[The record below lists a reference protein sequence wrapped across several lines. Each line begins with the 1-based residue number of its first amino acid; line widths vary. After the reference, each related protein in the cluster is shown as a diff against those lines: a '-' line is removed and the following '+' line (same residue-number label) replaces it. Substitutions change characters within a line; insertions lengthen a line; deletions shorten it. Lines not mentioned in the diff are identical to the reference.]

1 MASGIGGNLYDQHL
15 WSECEGGSSCDVYMV
30 PGDSASDTREI
41 VHGRRLNYIT
51 PFKTN
56 FSSGVH
62 YIPQF
67 SPRINTLLEFDSIPQ
82 ETFKREC
89 RNETQ
94 SGAFY
99 ANYVHAL
106 QGEQSYAGGF
116 SIGVCITG
124 DLRKSPWNST
134 RDRQEISETMYF
146 SLVSNTLNPNDRSTS
161 SAITSYRKVSAKT
174 TLGYFELPSLSNG
187 YQAGPL
193 QDKDPFT
200 NKTDQFTSINWK
212 RADDNDT
219 APSPAIAATERNLVD
234 TRYLG
239 PLSSLGLAL
248 FDYRSFVGARMRN
261 ATSFTEAGEQW
272 NLDNDRNCVAMAPFD
287 EHCAYTEYGE
297 YSVAAGVYEFV
308 RSFDMKGEEW
318 LAQGLNMTNYLFI
331 TGKGVDDKR
340 YITVHYDEGF
350 ETIRPKISRAGIF
363 VGSILLGL
371 HLFGLLVLSVYNSIY
386 SLPTSRLGAEFMVR
400 MGVVHAE
407 LLKEAESRKEWEKF
421 VSMLPAFAEGN
432 GPSTPMGSRS

>member
-1 MASGIGGNLYDQHL
+1 MSDKRDI
-15 WSECEGGSSCDVYMV
+15 VY
-30 PGDSASDTREI
+30 
-41 VHGRRLNYIT
+41 GRRLNYIT

-62 YIPQF
+62 YVPQF
-67 SPRINTLLEFDSIPQ
+67 SPRINTSLEFDSIPQ
-82 ETFKREC
+82 ETFRREC

-99 ANYVHAL
+99 ANYVHDW
-106 QGEQSYAGGF
+106 QGGQSYAGGF
-116 SIGVCITG
+116 SIEVCITG

-146 SLVSNTLNPNDRSTS
+146 SLVSNTLNPNDVSES
-161 SAITSYRKVSAKT
+161 QAITSYRKVSAKT
-174 TLGYFELPSLSNG
+174 TLGYFELPSMSNG

-200 NKTDQFTSINWK
+200 NKTDQLTSSNRK
-212 RADDNDT
+212 RADDNNT
-219 APSPAIAATERNLVD
+219 APSPAIAATERNLVN

-248 FDYRSFVGARMRN
+248 FSYRSFVGARMRN

-272 NLDNDRNCVAMAPFD
+272 NRDNDRNCVAMAPFD
-287 EHCAYTEYGE
+287 ESCVDIKYGE
-297 YSVAAGVYEFV
+297 YSVAGGVYEFV
-308 RSFDMKGEEW
+308 RFFDMKWEEW

-340 YITVHYDEGF
+340 YVTVHFDEGF
-350 ETIRPKISRAGIF
+350 ETIRPKISRAGMFI
-363 VGSILLGL
+363 GSILLGL
-371 HLFGLLVLSVYNSIY
+371 HLLGLLVLSVYNLIY
-386 SLPTSRLGAEFMVR
+386 SLPTSRLSAEVMVR
-400 MGVVHAE
+400 MGVAHAE

-421 VSMLPAFAEGN
+421 TGILPVFAEGN
-432 GPSTPMGSRS
+432 DPSTTRGSRS

>member
-1 MASGIGGNLYDQHL
+1 MSDK
-15 WSECEGGSSCDVYMV
+15 SEVVY
-30 PGDSASDTREI
+30 
-41 VHGRRLNYIT
+41 GRRLNYIT

-67 SPRINTLLEFDSIPQ
+67 SPRINTSLEFDSIPQ
-82 ETFKREC
+82 ETFTREC

-99 ANYVHAL
+99 ADYVHAL
-106 QGEQSYAGGF
+106 QGGESYAGGF
-116 SIGVCITG
+116 SIRVCITG

-146 SLVSNTLNPNDRSTS
+146 SLVSNTLDPEDRSAS

-174 TLGYFELPSLSNG
+174 TLGYFELPSMSNG

-193 QDKDPFT
+193 QDKDPLI
-200 NKTDQFTSINWK
+200 NETDQFTSINWK
-212 RADDNDT
+212 RADDNNT
-219 APSPAIAATERNLVD
+219 APSPPIAATERDLVS
-234 TRYLG
+234 TRHLG

-248 FDYRSFVGARMRN
+248 FSYRSFVGARMRN

-272 NLDNDRNCVAMAPFD
+272 NLDNDGNCVAIAPFD
-287 EHCAYTEYGE
+287 ESCVDTKYGE
-297 YSVAAGVYEFV
+297 YSVAAGVYEFL
-308 RSFDMKGEEW
+308 RSFDMKGEDW

-340 YITVHYDEGF
+340 YVTVHFDEGF
-350 ETIRPKISRAGIF
+350 ETIRPKISRAGKF

-371 HLFGLLVLSVYNSIY
+371 HLLGLLVLSVYNLIY
-386 SLPTSRLGAEFMVR
+386 CLPTSHLGAEVMVR
-400 MGVVHAE
+400 MGVAHAE
-407 LLKEAESRKEWEKF
+407 VLKEAESRKEWEGF
-421 VSMLPAFAEGN
+421 TSMLPAFAEGN
-432 GPSTPMGSRS
+432 DPSTTRGSRS